1 MSILQNMITR
11 FGHRGAKGYEPEN
24 TLLSFQKAI
33 DLNVDYIEL
42 DVFKCKTGEIVIIHD
57 TKVDR
62 TTNGTGYVEDMT
74 FDELRS
80 LDAGKGQTIP
90 SLQEALDLIDR
101 KVKVNIELKGSNSA
115 KDVFKI
121 LTTYI
126 DKKNW
131 HIDDFLISSFDHYEL
146 RAFSEF
152 GLKCKIGA
160 IVAGIPIGYA
170 AFAEELNA
178 YSIHLS
184 KEFINQSFVDDARQR
199 GLKVFVY
206 TLNEHKD
213 IEKIKAFGIDGIFS
227 NYPDRI

>member
-101 KVKVNIELKGSNSA
+101 KVKINIELKGSNSA
-115 KDVFKI
+115 KDVFMI
-121 LTTYI
+121 LSTYI

>member
-1 MSILQNMITR
+1 MITR